1 MRSATSQVGSGIVE
15 GRARNV
21 FQRLGEQTLGA
32 GMCAGY
38 PAAKRDA
45 HHFVNRGTAP
55 AVYLEVGNRIDGDNA
70 FYPDDDLLWCNAGD
84 GEYAAHKDGRRYPD

>member
-1 MRSATSQVGSGIVE
+1 VTEPGAERPAAGLAGEVVLVSEA
-15 GRARNV
+15 
-21 FQRLGEQTLGA
+21 GEQTLGA